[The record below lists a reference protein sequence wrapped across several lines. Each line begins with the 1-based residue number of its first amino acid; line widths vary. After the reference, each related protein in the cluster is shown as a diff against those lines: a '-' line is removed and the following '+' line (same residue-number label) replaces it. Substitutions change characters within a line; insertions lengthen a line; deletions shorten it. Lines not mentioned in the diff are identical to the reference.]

1 MLRLREGGSRGPR
14 RFLHGLRG
22 AGGAAPLGW
31 MDGDGISR
39 LDPPPTWNRPNWI
52 VPQCGGPH
60 RRGPSHALLMS
71 LARLK
76 ALAQTLVGRA
86 RKRSNRGGE
95 NRPVVDADPLQ
106 SSIDS
111 DLPELTESMYLV
123 GRAQAGDREALD
135 NLLGRYQDR
144 LRRIVRVRLGP
155 NLSGHVEIMDIVQE
169 TCAVAARRI
178 EHLELHSPASI
189 LQWLSR
195 IAENKIRD
203 AYDYHFAQKRDRRR
217 DRRIDP
223 QRDDEST
230 AAHPALQGS
239 TTMPDERAWKKEL
252 REILDEAL
260 SLMPEDQR
268 EVILQRDYCGA
279 DWEHVA
285 RQLDRPN
292 VHAVQELHRRAWIRL
307 RRLVKPKLG
316 GLLS

>member
-1 MLRLREGGSRGPR
+1 
-14 RFLHGLRG
+14 
-22 AGGAAPLGW
+22 
-31 MDGDGISR
+31 
-39 LDPPPTWNRPNWI
+39 
-52 VPQCGGPH
+52 
-60 RRGPSHALLMS
+60 MS
-71 LARLK
+71 LTSLK
-76 ALAQTLVGRA
+76 ALAQALVGRA
-86 RKRSNRGGE
+86 WKGSNRGGA
-95 NRPVVDADPLQ
+95 NHPVVDPDPLQ

-135 NLLGRYQDR
+135 HLLERYQDR

-155 NLSGHVEIMDIVQE
+155 RLSAHVEIMDIVQE

-189 LQWLSR
+189 LHWLSR
-195 IAENKIRD
+195 IAENQIRD
-203 AYDYHFAQKRDRRR
+203 AHDYHFAQKRDRRR
-217 DRRIDP
+217 DQRIDA

-230 AAHPALQGS
+230 ASPPALQGS
-239 TTMPDERAWKKEL
+239 TTMPDERAWKNEL

-260 SLMPEDQR
+260 STMPEDQR
-268 EVILQRDYCGA
+268 EVILERDYCGA

-285 RQLDRPN
+285 RQLERPN

-316 GLLS
+316 GLLP